1 MGSRP
6 SLEVYSAA
14 ERARLEQDNALSDL
28 EELTTNEHNPTNI
41 LSKHETKPEAGGNPP
56 GLEEVGRQCTL
67 PLLSLRLL

>member
-14 ERARLEQDNALSDL
+14 ERARVEQDNALSDL

-41 LSKHETKPEAGGNPP
+41 LSKHETKPEAGGNPL